1 MLEFP
6 IDLLGQSQYL
16 YHLFAV
22 ILELLL
28 WTRNHPLNIYKVPY
42 ISKETF
48 GNLQFTFVSKMVC
61 LQILEQLRKGFRVL
75 KVIRT
80 GADRSVTYAIEGIH
94 R

>member
-28 WTRNHPLNIYKVPY
+28 RTRNHPLNIYKVPY
-42 ISKETF
+42 IPKETF
-48 GNLQFTFVSKMVC
+48 GNLQFTFC
-61 LQILEQLRKGFRVL
+61 FF
-75 KVIRT
+75 
-80 GADRSVTYAIEGIH
+80 
-94 R
+94 

>member
-22 ILELLL
+22 ILELLS

-42 ISKETF
+42 ISKEPLETY
-48 GNLQFTFVSKMVC
+48 NLLFASSKDDNPS
-61 LQILEQLRKGFRVL
+61 
-75 KVIRT
+75 VIAPT
-80 GADRSVTYAIEGIH
+80 KYTYLT
-94 R
+94 